1 LNENKRTQFFLGN
14 KILSTDTETCPVDE
28 EDELMQEEVQNDE
41 NVMKTKVLIN
51 AKQEEAAGVIL
62 SETTAGSE
70 STYGTVIP
78 APESLYP
85 DSLGPMLM

>member
-1 LNENKRTQFFLGN
+1 
-14 KILSTDTETCPVDE
+14 
-28 EDELMQEEVQNDE
+28 
-41 NVMKTKVLIN
+41 VMKTKVLIN